1 MTDGVPTPR
10 ELLLSGVSKC
20 NGSTIVKV
28 MIQRMFCRLWVC
40 LLLLGPGVSMAEDPA
55 AGLRERDGTAADW
68 PQYLN
73 SGNWLLVE
81 VWDPDCPICNASVAE
96 VIELDRQ
103 RTGSARAG
111 IFFAIWQV
119 ATKASIAISSGFA
132 LIVLD
137 VAGFVSRAANT
148 ESALLVLTALY
159 AGVPIVLKLSA
170 VAMMWRFPL
179 DRRAL
184 DRTFKA
190 DAYANPAS

>member
-40 LLLLGPGVSMAEDPA
+40 LLLLGPAVSVAEDPA

-103 RTGSARAG
+103 GQLLGLRVLGIALHEAGNTDAIDRYIEQHGIGFRNLLDSGANFAHIYQQLTGTSWG
-111 IFFAIWQV
+111 
-119 ATKASIAISSGFA
+119 G
-132 LIVLD
+132 
-137 VAGFVSRAANT
+137 
-148 ESALLVLTALY
+148 
-159 AGVPIVLKLSA
+159 
-170 VAMMWRFPL
+170 
-179 DRRAL
+179 
-184 DRTFKA
+184 
-190 DAYANPAS
+190 